1 MESASDN
8 LSLFFLCNSP
18 FFLEQTNI
26 KRQRKSMC
34 VQNWKNWETGKSV
47 VKCFS
52 LKNKKAQQGLAKK
65 QRSIY
70 DFLFSPIILN
80 DGDDV
85 CKRRGFEKVK

>member
-1 MESASDN
+1 
-8 LSLFFLCNSP
+8 
-18 FFLEQTNI
+18 
-26 KRQRKSMC
+26 MC

-52 LKNKKAQQGLAKK
+52 LKNKKAQQGLATK

-70 DFLFSPIILN
+70 DFLFSPTIY

-85 CKRRGFEKVK
+85 CKRRRVEKVK